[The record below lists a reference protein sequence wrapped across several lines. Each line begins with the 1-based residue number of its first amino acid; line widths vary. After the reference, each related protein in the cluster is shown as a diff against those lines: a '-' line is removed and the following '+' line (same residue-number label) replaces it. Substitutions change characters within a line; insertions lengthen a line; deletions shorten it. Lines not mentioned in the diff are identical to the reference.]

1 MMRLLSPARHV
12 RLMHLRERV
21 RRGGRSRLVE
31 PLVKRLGG
39 SPGWFG
45 WFREL
50 SEYYR
55 GMTIDEFWVRYTNG
69 REEAK
74 KLWGARPR
82 LGEADYRAFYAE
94 TDYFVLRQM
103 HYHRHDAYY
112 AVATA
117 MRRAGQPGA
126 FCEYGCG
133 VAPLTAFL
141 RPRFPDWRYT
151 LVDLPTPTLE
161 FARWRFRAHANV
173 EFKEP
178 GLGSDLPLSAAY
190 DVITC
195 LDVLEHVVNPLH
207 VARHLVEHLKPGGTL
222 FVNFADDAG
231 EENLVEASAQRSQ
244 TIAYLDATLRAIV
257 PLDLGGLEF
266 EAQYVKPAR

>member
-1 MMRLLSPARHV
+1 MMRLLSPARHA

-207 VARHLVEHLKPGGTL
+207 VTRHLVEHLKPGGTL
-222 FVNFADDAG
+222 FVNFADDAD

-244 TIAYLDATLRAIV
+244 TIAYLDATLQAIV